1 MDASHVQG
9 IHRMSV
15 MSFVGKGRYVSVFV
29 LLLFENIHSHIID
42 CGVVK
47 YNDTTIWA
55 GLDVYAAVFAEIV
68 VAAAEI
74 VAYGLNSDVE
84 LVGDAEAAMR
94 CIEPS
99 GRLSLSLRK
108 SLKLMVLVM
117 MVSVS
122 LGDYYI
128 VIDT

>member
-68 VAAAEI
+68 VAAAAI
-74 VAYGLNSDVE
+74 VAYGLDSDVE
-84 LVGDAEAAMR
+84 LVGDAVHRTVGQTVFEFAQ
-94 CIEPS
+94 IVETD
-99 GRLSLSLRK
+99 GLSHD
-108 SLKLMVLVM
+108 
-117 MVSVS
+117 
-122 LGDYYI
+122 GI
-128 VIDT
+128 G